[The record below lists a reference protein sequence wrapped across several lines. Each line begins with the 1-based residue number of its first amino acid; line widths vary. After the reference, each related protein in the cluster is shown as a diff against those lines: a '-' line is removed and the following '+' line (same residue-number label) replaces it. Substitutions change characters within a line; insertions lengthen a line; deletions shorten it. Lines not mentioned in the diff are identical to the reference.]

1 MLSNNVSIR
10 KWHVGHLYH
19 WKPGINDH
27 RISSSPADKG
37 DTFMEVTRT
46 GFRGLPQ
53 PRAGTDKSRDLL
65 KTEHTLHSARWHK
78 WYLTK
83 DTPAEGSGK
92 KPHSL
97 TALRVRRK
105 HLGLVFSFSQER
117 TWLVLNFES
126 KETKIHH
133 YLPHNCK
140 LSPLPTST
148 MCLSTGIETSWAVS
162 IEKNQLASKALLLPS
177 DQ

>member
-10 KWHVGHLYH
+10 KWHVGHLYR
-19 WKPGINDH
+19 WKPGINDR

-37 DTFMEVTRT
+37 DIFMEVKHT

-78 WYLTK
+78 SYLTK
-83 DTPAEGSGK
+83 DTPAEGGGK

-97 TALRVRRK
+97 TAPESEEKASRIGVFLQPRKDMTGFKFRVK
-105 HLGLVFSFSQER
+105 GNQD
-117 TWLVLNFES
+117 
-126 KETKIHH
+126 
-133 YLPHNCK
+133 
-140 LSPLPTST
+140 SPLPAT
-148 MCLSTGIETSWAVS
+148 
-162 IEKNQLASKALLLPS
+162 QL
-177 DQ
+177 